1 MAPLAL
7 SACRHILIVGAL
19 LGLWAGTAR
28 AQGTYSLDPAH
39 ARIGFSVS
47 HLGLFQ
53 SEGQFQRFQSQL
65 LIDPARPE
73 RTQITVDIDAASV
86 ALPTAEAVSMLR
98 SPAHLDVAEYPRI
111 HFRST
116 SVRVLDD
123 RHFRINGRL
132 EIRGIAGD
140 VALDAT
146 MTDRRPDPAGHGD
159 VTDFNVTGTVDRT
172 AYGMVA
178 DRDFISDFITLR
190 ISARLL
196 LAALHDGP

>member
-7 SACRHILIVGAL
+7 SACRQFLLLSAL
-19 LGLWAGTAR
+19 LGLWAGGAR

-53 SEGQFQRFQSQL
+53 SDGQFQRFQSQL

-73 RTQITVDIDAASV
+73 RTRITVDIDAASV
-86 ALPTAEAVSMLR
+86 TLPTAEAVAMLR

-111 HFRST
+111 HFRSNG
-116 SVRVLDD
+116 VDVLDA
-123 RHFRINGRL
+123 RHFRIKGKL

-146 MTDRRPDPAGHGD
+146 MTDRRPDPAGNGD
-159 VTDFNVTGTVDRT
+159 VADFNVTGTLDRT

-178 DRDFISDFITLR
+178 DRDFISDTITLR
-190 ISARLL
+190 ITARLL